1 MGRKQAGKWR
11 VQKDELCLDQGTE
24 SGCFEVWLAGNKVE
38 LRPKGSGLPREGVLQ
53 KPTARQWAHRHEV
66 FPMFTLFQLLT
77 ALLAGTVALLAG
89 ADQLIAQTA
98 EPPPLQLESKIPLGD
113 VRGRIDHLA
122 IDLARQ
128 RLFVAELGNDSVG
141 IVDLKNAK
149 LLRTISGFKEPQG
162 VAYLPEVDTLY
173 VANAGDGSV
182 RLLQGE
188 SYAQAGRIELG
199 QDADNIRVDPHA
211 NRVFVG
217 YGEGALAVI
226 DPASRSKLADIPL
239 PAHPESFQLS
249 RSTPQVFVN
258 VPKSHAIAVVDRES
272 GKQTANWATQ
282 NASGN
287 FPMALDDTAKQ
298 VLVVFRSPAQLGVFA
313 MSDGSLLTSVEAC
326 ADADDI
332 FLDAKRRRVYISCGE
347 GYLDVF
353 DAEGG
358 AYKRIGNIPTV
369 SGARTALFVAELDR
383 LFLAVRAAPGLPAAI
398 WIFRPTP

>member
-1 MGRKQAGKWR
+1 M
-11 VQKDELCLDQGTE
+11 
-24 SGCFEVWLAGNKVE
+24 LAVFN
-38 LRPKGSGLPREGVLQ
+38 LS
-53 KPTARQWAHRHEV
+53 TAV
-66 FPMFTLFQLLT
+66 V
-77 ALLAGTVALLAG
+77 AGTLALWAG

-98 EPPPLQLESKIPLGD
+98 EPPLLQLETKIPLGD

-199 QDADNIRVDPHA
+199 SDADNIRVTPNA
-211 NRVFVG
+211 NRIFVG
-217 YGEGALAVI
+217 YGDGALAVI
-226 DPASRSKLADIPL
+226 DPASRSKIADIPL
-239 PAHPESFQLS
+239 PAHPEGFQLA
-249 RSTPQVFVN
+249 RSTPQIFVN
-258 VPKSHAIAVVDRES
+258 VPKSRAIAVIDRDS
-272 GKQTANWATQ
+272 GKQTASWATK

-287 FPMALDDTAKQ
+287 FPMALDESAKQ
-298 VLVVFRSPAQLGVFA
+298 VLVVFRNPARLGVFA
-313 MSDGSLLTSVEAC
+313 MSDGSPVTSVEAC
-326 ADADDI
+326 EDADDV
-332 FLDAKRRRVYISCGE
+332 FLDARRHRVYISCGE

-353 DAEGG
+353 DAQDG
-358 AYKRIGNIPTV
+358 AYKRIGHIPTV

-383 LFLAVRAAPGLPAAI
+383 LFLAVRAAPGQPAAI
-398 WIFRPTP
+398 WIFRPGP